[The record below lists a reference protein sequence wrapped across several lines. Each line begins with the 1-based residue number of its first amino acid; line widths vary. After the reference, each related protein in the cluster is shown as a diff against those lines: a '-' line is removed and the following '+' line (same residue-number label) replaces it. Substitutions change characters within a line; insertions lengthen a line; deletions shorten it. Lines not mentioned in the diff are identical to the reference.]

1 MRDTHTTAEIF
12 EIEQNKNTQYIPLEG
27 MPAEET
33 GNPFPV
39 HVFPEPFQSFIK
51 AIDETLNL
59 PPEHTGTALLVAV
72 STAVGNTARMQVKQ
86 GWVQPPVL
94 FAGLVG
100 PPGLSKSHAITNCMR
115 PFEYE
120 DGQEIKRYREDLK
133 AFKNNLI
140 DFKKQ
145 PKKGDSPKS
154 HPVEPTPLQTTVLN
168 SATPEALVKHVVG
181 NRRGCAVVSDEL
193 ATYFESITQY
203 SKGQNLSFMLSLWG
217 ASPITQLRVGE
228 SGDGMPRHAS
238 APFVN
243 IIGGIQPKVLRDV
256 FSSRLVNNGLLPR
269 FLWAY
274 PDRAEKQ
281 PINDLN
287 FEQVHADSL
296 DRWLREYRE
305 NHPLRIDQLS
315 DTVRPTHYIFDSAA
329 FAFYKK
335 VQTINTKLVNEYGDC
350 TEAEVLSKFDDH
362 LARLSLLLQIMQ
374 NPNSKSDTVGVEAV
388 EAAATL
394 CEYYANT
401 ALRVVRVI
409 SRRGTALPEL
419 QLNFFEALPGMFTTA
434 QAIGIGAV
442 LNIHERKVKEWLGK
456 YPNLFKHLDHG
467 RYQKL

>member
-12 EIEQNKNTQYIPLEG
+12 EIEQDKNTQYIPLEG

-33 GNPFPV
+33 GNPYPV
-39 HVFPEPFQSFIK
+39 HVFPEPFRSFIEATHK
-51 AIDETLNL
+51 TLNL
-59 PPEHTGTALLVAV
+59 PPDYTGTALLVAV

-100 PPGLSKSHAITNCMR
+100 QPGVSKTHALSICMK

-133 AFKNNLI
+133 AYKNNLI
-140 DFKKQ
+140 DFKKHQ
-145 PKKGDSPKS
+145 KKGDPPKS

-168 SATPEALVKHVVG
+168 TATPEALVKHVVG
-181 NRRGCAVVSDEL
+181 NRRGCTVSTDEL
-193 ATYFESITQY
+193 ATFFESITQY
-203 SKGQNLSFMLSLWG
+203 SKGQNISFLLSLWG

-228 SGDGMPRHAS
+228 SGDGMPRYAS

-243 IIGGIQPKVLRDV
+243 IIGGIQPRVLRDV

-281 PINDLN
+281 PINELN
-287 FEQVHADSL
+287 FEQLHADNL

-315 DTVRPTHYIFDSAA
+315 DTVRPTHYVFDSEA
-329 FAFYKK
+329 FDLFTQ
-335 VQTINTKLVNEYGDC
+335 VQTINTKLVNQYGDC
-350 TEAEVLSKFDDH
+350 IEAEVLSKFDDH
-362 LARLSLLLQIMQ
+362 LARLSLLHQIMQ

-394 CEYYANT
+394 GTYYANT
-401 ALRVVRVI
+401 ALKVVGAI
-409 SRRGTALPEL
+409 SRRGAALPEL
-419 QLNFFEALPGMFTTA
+419 QLNFFEALPGTFTTA
-434 QAIGIGAV
+434 EAIHIGTS
-442 LNIHERKVKEWLGK
+442 LNIPERTVKDWLSK
-456 YPNLFKHLDHG
+456 YPTHFKHINHG
-467 RYQKL
+467 RYQKC